1 MGHPHGSTVGRRG
14 RHLLRPR
21 PHPRLN
27 QYVKP
32 EIAGAG
38 DYVIKNENGRH
49 YNSPERTKTLFKNP
63 SASKSSPQ
71 NEKANHVLP
80 YIERN
85 QSVAPKANHVLP

>member
-1 MGHPHGSTVGRRG
+1 MISDKNTRKD
-14 RHLLRPR
+14 
-21 PHPRLN
+21 LN
-27 QYVKP
+27 IYNHFYKII
-32 EIAGAG
+32 ER
-38 DYVIKNENGRH
+38 NENQSLMQIFILL
-49 YNSPERTKTLFKNP
+49 YCASINMLTCIYTLFKKP